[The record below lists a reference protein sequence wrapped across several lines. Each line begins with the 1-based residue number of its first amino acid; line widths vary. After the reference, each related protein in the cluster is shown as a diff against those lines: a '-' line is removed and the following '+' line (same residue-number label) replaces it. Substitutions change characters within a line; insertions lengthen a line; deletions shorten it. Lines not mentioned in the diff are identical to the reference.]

1 MEVHQ
6 ACVCFHCIYRTAG
19 FLAGPKPNVNL
30 STSVIQYATFEHS
43 SHSNTGPSSHS
54 GNEHH
59 HQLVWLSAFWMA
71 CRNST
76 PFLTGFNLLRSSI
89 TMEEKLTRLSLAV
102 MGARLSK
109 LYELNIWAITL
120 GRPRE
125 EWMVVATDSQAA
137 SPAPGLVPPARPP
150 RRYVHPSARRAFPSL
165 ALTLVSAGM
174 D

>member
-1 MEVHQ
+1 
-6 ACVCFHCIYRTAG
+6 
-19 FLAGPKPNVNL
+19 
-30 STSVIQYATFEHS
+30 
-43 SHSNTGPSSHS
+43 
-54 GNEHH
+54 
-59 HQLVWLSAFWMA
+59 
-71 CRNST
+71 
-76 PFLTGFNLLRSSI
+76 
-89 TMEEKLTRLSLAV
+89 MEERLTRLSLAV

-109 LYELNIWAITL
+109 LYELNIWAMTL